1 MCCVRSSGANVLFTA
16 FALQNEKT
24 LAKIGIDKLET
35 MLRLR
40 DWEQI
45 ADIKVD
51 RRDMEALR

>member
-1 MCCVRSSGANVLFTA
+1 MVFT
-16 FALQNEKT
+16 LQNEKT

-35 MLRLR
+35 MLRMR

-45 ADIKVD
+45 ADVKVD

>member
-1 MCCVRSSGANVLFTA
+1 
-16 FALQNEKT
+16 
-24 LAKIGIDKLET
+24 

>member
-1 MCCVRSSGANVLFTA
+1 MLIAQ
-16 FALQNEKT
+16 QNEKT
-24 LAKIGIDKLET
+24 LAKVGIDKLET

-40 DWEQI
+40 DWEQL